1 MRLAAP
7 LTAPGEAAL
16 LFADGATEFYCG
28 LQDDAWQAR
37 FGNHDSISRR
47 QGAANLPSMAVL
59 AEVLAETRALAAPLF
74 LALNGSYSEAQLPL
88 VLQLAHWFEQ
98 QGGTGLMVADT
109 GLLVQLQQQG
119 SGLVRGVSV
128 LAGVGSAAALAVY
141 QELGAARV
149 VLPRHLA
156 PGQMAEVLAPCPGM
170 EAEALVFL
178 DKCPFIDGLCRFVH
192 SVGYQDAPP
201 DAEPPQDAPAL
212 AAWDL
217 SYRLPACF
225 ALCGRP
231 PASPTCAACSLSALL
246 AAGVTVFKMGGRGRS
261 LEVRRQGVQFLA
273 QAARL
278 ASDAARQRL
287 YHQTFGAVC
296 SPAVC
301 YYNA

>member
-16 LFADGATEFYCG
+16 LLADGATEFYCG

-37 FGNHDSISRR
+37 FGDHDSISRR
-47 QGAANLPSMAVL
+47 QGAANLSSLDIL
-59 AEVLAETRALAAPLF
+59 AEVLAETNTLAAPLF
-74 LALNGSYSEAQLPL
+74 LALNGSYSQAQLPH
-88 VLQLAHWFEQ
+88 VLQLAHWFEAH
-98 QGGTGLMVADT
+98 GGTGLMVADT
-109 GLLVQLQQQG
+109 GLLYHLQRQG

-141 QELGAARV
+141 QGLGAARV
-149 VLPRHLA
+149 VLPRHLSPA
-156 PGQMAEVLAPCPGM
+156 QMARVLAPCPGV

-201 DAEPPQDAPAL
+201 GAQPPADAPAL
-212 AAWDL
+212 TAWDL

-225 ALCGRP
+225 ELCGRP
-231 PASPTCAACSLSALL
+231 PQTPACAACSLSALQ

-261 LEVRRQGVQFLA
+261 LNVRRQGVQFLS

-301 YYNA
+301 YYKA